1 MLKHTFFTVISCL
14 LLTSAAQAEIYSWQD
29 AAGNTQ
35 YSDQKPSA
43 DAKPDTSS
51 QSANYYQP
59 TKVKPAIKATAS
71 LLPATLDELSAE
83 EDVTDGQPQLT
94 EQQCQQ
100 NYNRSC
106 EQVTNW
112 QTYAKQRCGSD
123 ERCKDADFLERKYR
137 PRSNDELREIALRA
151 AVRNNNQQQKIAL
164 FLTKKYT
171 NYCENQAEMLCRNK
185 LASNC
190 EATMQAYCEDP
201 RDLNDIFR
209 KYDNLSAIEKQA
221 IISKAKQLATAS
233 GDQQLDYEQ
242 VLASLIEILISQ
254 AMLGI

>member
-1 MLKHTFFTVISCL
+1 L
-14 LLTSAAQAEIYSWQD
+14 AEL
-29 AAGNTQ
+29 N
-35 YSDQKPSA
+35 A
-43 DAKPDTSS
+43 D
-51 QSANYYQP
+51 
-59 TKVKPAIKATAS
+59 
-71 LLPATLDELSAE
+71 E
-83 EDVTDGQPQLT
+83 EPTDGQPQPT

-106 EQVTNW
+106 EQISNW
-112 QTYAKQRCGSD
+112 QTYAKEQCGSD
-123 ERCKDADFLERKYR
+123 ERCQDPDFLERKYR
-137 PRSNDELREIALRA
+137 PRSNEELREIALRA

-190 EATMQAYCEDP
+190 EATMQFYCEDP

-221 IISKAKQLATAS
+221 IINKAKQLATAS